1 MFRHFSIAILL
12 VTILPALAWT
22 GEKGPKPRDVSPG
35 RGLDEVVGKINRHFD
50 DFWSRNGIKLAPI
63 ADDSEFLRRL
73 SLDLIGHIPTP
84 AEARAFIDDRHADK
98 RTKKIDEL
106 LARGAFLNHFASVY
120 RQLWVPQTI
129 DNPQFQFAGPQFEN
143 WLRNRFKAN
152 TSMDQ
157 IVREMLTQKTLFSG
171 RGARAFQPID
181 ADNPFLFLQVNEFK
195 PENVAAAASRLFMG
209 VKIECAQCHN
219 HPFAPY
225 KREQFWEQAAFF
237 AEVQPAIAN
246 ISDMKAKREIRIP
259 DPNPK
264 KSVVVHAR
272 FFDDGQEPSWGDAKS
287 PRVIFADWLTSAKNP
302 YFARNMVNRTW
313 AQFLGLGII
322 DPIDE
327 PSDDNQ
333 PIIPEL
339 LDDLAK
345 AYIASGFDTKFL
357 IRAITRSKVY
367 QLTSRQTDESQAQ
380 GRNFARM
387 NVKAMSGEQLFDSL
401 VTATGYIDPTPM
413 NQRQFNFGV
422 RRQFINKFASA
433 EKLTEKQTSI
443 LQALTLMNG
452 QFVNE
457 QTHRDRS
464 QFLAGVI
471 DAPFLDS
478 NGKVEAMYLAALG
491 RKPTPEEA
499 ERHASYIDRGGVS
512 GDKRKAVTDVFWS
525 LLNSSEFM
533 LNH

>member
-1 MFRHFSIAILL
+1 MFRRTSIAVLF
-12 VTILPALAWT
+12 VTILPAMAFAQQ
-22 GEKGPKPRDVSPG
+22 KGPMPRDVSPD
-35 RGLDEVVGKINRHFD
+35 RGLDQIVRTIDRHFD
-50 DFWSRNGIKLAPI
+50 EFWTRNGIKPAPI

-73 SLDLIGHIPTP
+73 SLDLIGRIPTP
-84 AEARAFIDDRHADK
+84 AEARAYLDNNDPAK
-98 RTKKIDEL
+98 RVKKIDEL
-106 LARGAFLNHFASVY
+106 LTRPGFLNHFASVY

-143 WLRNRFKAN
+143 WIRNRLKAN
-152 TSMDQ
+152 TSMDKM
-157 IVREMLTQKTLFSG
+157 VREMLTQKTLFAG
-171 RGARAFQPID
+171 RGAQAFQPID

-195 PENVAAAASRLFMG
+195 PENVASAASRLFMG

-246 ISDMKAKREIRIP
+246 LSDMKAKREIKIP
-259 DPNPK
+259 DPNPA

-272 FFDDGQEPSWGDAKS
+272 YFDDGQEPPWTDSRS
-287 PRVIFADWLTSAKNP
+287 PREIFADWLTSPKNP
-302 YFARNMVNRTW
+302 YFAKNMVNRTW
-313 AQFLGLGII
+313 AHFLGLGII

-327 PSDDNQ
+327 PSEDNQ
-333 PIIPEL
+333 PVIPEL
-339 LDDLAK
+339 LDDLAN
-345 AYIASGFDTKFL
+345 AYIDSGFDTRFL
-357 IRAITRSKVY
+357 IRAIARSKVY
-367 QLTSRQTDESQAQ
+367 QLTSRQTDESQSQ
-380 GRNFARM
+380 GRQFAHM

-401 VTATGYIDPTPM
+401 AAATGYIDPTPM

-422 RRQFINKFASA
+422 RRDFITKFASA
-433 EKLTEKQTSI
+433 EKLTDKQTSI

-452 QFVNE
+452 RFVNE
-457 QTHRDRS
+457 QTHMERS

-471 DAPFLDS
+471 DAPFLDTT
-478 NGKVEAMYLAALG
+478 GKVEAIYLATMS
-491 RKPTPEEA
+491 RKPTPEES
-499 ERHASYIDRGGVS
+499 EKHASYIDRGGVS